1 MRPAASPSH
10 PHNSVPILFLSIFP
24 FCFFFSPESRGP
36 SLRAE
41 LAAVAHGGMGDF
53 PAASFQGGAT
63 VRLRRAPRGEKR
75 HGTTGSPSRRSGRGG
90 TGDGDALPRA
100 SSPVV
105 AANSAEV
112 CVFFF
117 IFSYFSALFS
127 SKPFVF
133 LFKDFLN
140 FFLFQIFVI
149 FSHKVLFL

>member
-112 CVFFF
+112 CVCFLFFLIFPHFFLQNLLFFF
-117 IFSYFSALFS
+117 LRIS
-127 SKPFVF
+127 
-133 LFKDFLN
+133 
-140 FFLFQIFVI
+140 
-149 FSHKVLFL
+149 